1 MRCKRCGTP
10 IDPLEHF
17 CRGCGKAIVALRQ
30 DNEVIYDDS
39 ELSQVEIDRMNQKEE
54 EKPVE
59 VEPVKVSDDI
69 FGDAL
74 NDLQPKPVSSDSNV
88 TSIVDDYNKKAT
100 EIIPNDNLFESYEN
114 ITEEVEV
121 KPEPE
126 DINKDLNQETNEL
139 DIFANDSLVKDSN
152 SEVIHDLNDLTNDYV
167 ETNRINRFIT
177 SEDKAEIKSE
187 VKNEE
192 IPSESYNIFGDDP
205 FGLEAKKN
213 DNQKENVQSS
223 IVSENKENDIVDV
236 SSKVETV
243 DIEPEA
249 LNVEPIATEP
259 KEETNKKE
267 VIVEATKIKEKK
279 KSKLPLVLVIIA
291 LILVGVAGVVF
302 YFYTKTSPDKIFTS
316 ALNKLTLENSAIDN
330 VRENLSF
337 SINCSDAEDDK
348 ILNIVND
355 MTFNIISEVSN
366 KKEHLKIVP
375 LYKGDELL
383 DVDFYLDGN
392 VASFYLNGIF
402 DKYIV
407 VPLEENISMDSYSD
421 INTLIEE
428 VKKEIKNNLN
438 SNYLSRSTES
448 INVNNKNEFVTKS
461 IFKINSDN
469 YSELLNSLKNN
480 EKIISIISEMANIE
494 KDEASIALYSLF
506 DSFDELSVNLYSR
519 LTDNSIVKIDLC
531 IVSDEEFKLEM
542 TKTSE
547 GFDFIINDKTNGSFK
562 VRDNIYKL
570 VFSRDGNSITFSLD
584 RKTDTNINL
593 ELPNM
598 TKKVN
603 YEDLSEKDIN
613 SIEEALFD
621 NSTLSELVNEIMSTF
636 MPVIEE

>member
-1 MRCKRCGTP
+1 MPCWSSVFK
-10 IDPLEHF
+10 I
-17 CRGCGKAIVALRQ
+17 
-30 DNEVIYDDS
+30 
-39 ELSQVEIDRMNQKEE
+39 
-54 EKPVE
+54 
-59 VEPVKVSDDI
+59 
-69 FGDAL
+69 L
-74 NDLQPKPVSSDSNV
+74 NSS
-88 TSIVDDYNKKAT
+88 

-121 KPEPE
+121 KPEPK

-167 ETNRINRFIT
+167 ETNRTNRFIT

-337 SINCSDAEDDK
+337 SICSIFVSSSIHITFPAFSSK
-348 ILNIVND
+348 YFVSVPSPGPISITKSCLSIL
-355 MTFNIISEVSN
+355 
-366 KKEHLKIVP
+366 LQ
-375 LYKGDELL
+375 
-383 DVDFYLDGN
+383 
-392 VASFYLNGIF
+392 
-402 DKYIV
+402 
-407 VPLEENISMDSYSD
+407 
-421 INTLIEE
+421 
-428 VKKEIKNNLN
+428 
-438 SNYLSRSTES
+438 STM
-448 INVNNKNEFVTKS
+448 FVTTSSFIKK
-461 IFKINSDN
+461 FCPRF
-469 YSELLNSLKNN
+469 LFAF
-480 EKIISIISEMANIE
+480 M
-494 KDEASIALYSLF
+494 LYF
-506 DSFDELSVNLYSR
+506 
-519 LTDNSIVKIDLC
+519 
-531 IVSDEEFKLEM
+531 
-542 TKTSE
+542 
-547 GFDFIINDKTNGSFK
+547 FIINLVSSNIFSIWCPFYFYIFSFQVYFYHDLQTVYLLSYRYTKITNNRRFFLAYPIKTFK
-562 VRDNIYKL
+562 YHPDARIQRN
-570 VFSRDGNSITFSLD
+570 
-584 RKTDTNINL
+584 
-593 ELPNM
+593 
-598 TKKVN
+598 
-603 YEDLSEKDIN
+603 
-613 SIEEALFD
+613 
-621 NSTLSELVNEIMSTF
+621 
-636 MPVIEE
+636 VIRL

>member
-1 MRCKRCGTP
+1 
-10 IDPLEHF
+10 
-17 CRGCGKAIVALRQ
+17 
-30 DNEVIYDDS
+30 
-39 ELSQVEIDRMNQKEE
+39 
-54 EKPVE
+54 
-59 VEPVKVSDDI
+59 
-69 FGDAL
+69 
-74 NDLQPKPVSSDSNV
+74 
-88 TSIVDDYNKKAT
+88 
-100 EIIPNDNLFESYEN
+100 
-114 ITEEVEV
+114 
-121 KPEPE
+121 
-126 DINKDLNQETNEL
+126 
-139 DIFANDSLVKDSN
+139 
-152 SEVIHDLNDLTNDYV
+152 
-167 ETNRINRFIT
+167 
-177 SEDKAEIKSE
+177 
-187 VKNEE
+187 
-192 IPSESYNIFGDDP
+192 
-205 FGLEAKKN
+205 
-213 DNQKENVQSS
+213 
-223 IVSENKENDIVDV
+223 
-236 SSKVETV
+236 
-243 DIEPEA
+243 
-249 LNVEPIATEP
+249 
-259 KEETNKKE
+259 
-267 VIVEATKIKEKK
+267 
-279 KSKLPLVLVIIA
+279 
-291 LILVGVAGVVF
+291 
-302 YFYTKTSPDKIFTS
+302 
-316 ALNKLTLENSAIDN
+316 
-330 VRENLSF
+330 
-337 SINCSDAEDDK
+337 
-348 ILNIVND
+348 
-355 MTFNIISEVSN
+355 
-366 KKEHLKIVP
+366 
-375 LYKGDELL
+375 
-383 DVDFYLDGN
+383 
-392 VASFYLNGIF
+392 
-402 DKYIV
+402 
-407 VPLEENISMDSYSD
+407 MDSYSD

-438 SNYLSRSTES
+438 SNYLSRSIES